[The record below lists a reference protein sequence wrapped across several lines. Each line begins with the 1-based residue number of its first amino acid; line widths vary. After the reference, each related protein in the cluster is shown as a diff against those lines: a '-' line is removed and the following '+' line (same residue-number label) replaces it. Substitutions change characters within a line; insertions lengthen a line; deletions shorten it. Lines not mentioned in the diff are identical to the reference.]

1 MGTVRDLAER
11 LWTGVDSTETLN
23 PLTTFAGLEELSD
36 GVAFV
41 SSFANVSAFDT
52 TDGLVLVDT
61 GGFMA
66 AGGVYTSLRGW
77 TDKPLHTAVYTHG
90 HVDHVFGVRRFDE
103 EAVDR
108 GWSRPVVLAHEA
120 LPPRFDRYKLTAG
133 YNAAINARQF
143 RIPNLSWPT
152 DYRYPDRTYR
162 DHLEVEVGGVRFELH
177 HDRGETDDHTWVYVP
192 AHRVLCAGDLFIW
205 ASPNCGNPQKVQRYP
220 KEWAHALDK
229 MRALDAEILLPG
241 HGPPILGA
249 DRVALA
255 LSETAE
261 LLHTVHDRTLALM
274 NQGKSLDAVMHEIE
288 LPRHLLER
296 PYLRPVYDDP
306 AFIVRNIWR
315 LYGGWYDGNPARLK
329 PASDHAIA
337 REVLALAGGVD
348 AVIARAREL
357 AELGDPAACQLAEWA
372 WQAAPEDAQVR
383 EVRALVYDRRASAE
397 TSLMARSI
405 YAAAVAEAR
414 ARRE

>member
-11 LWTGVDSTETLN
+11 LWTGADSTEKLN
-23 PLTTFAGLEELSD
+23 PLMTFVGLEELSD

-41 SSFANVSAFDT
+41 SSFANVSGFDT
-52 TDGLVLVDT
+52 SDGMVLVDT

-66 AGGVYTSLRGW
+66 AAGVHASLRSW

-90 HVDHVFGVRRFDE
+90 HVDHVFGVQRFDD
-103 EAVDR
+103 EAVER
-108 GWSRPVVLAHEA
+108 GWTRPVVVAHEA

-143 RIPNLSWPT
+143 RVPNLSWPT
-152 DYRYPDRTYR
+152 EYRYPDRTYR
-162 DHLEVEVGGVRFELH
+162 DHLEIEVGGVRFELH

-192 AHRVLCAGDLFIW
+192 AHRALCTGDLFIW

-220 KEWAHALDK
+220 KEWASALDK
-229 MRALDAEILLPG
+229 MRALDAELLLPG

-296 PYLRPVYDDP
+296 PYLRPVYDEP

-329 PASDHAIA
+329 PAPDRAIA
-337 REVLALAGGVD
+337 SEVVALAGGVD
-348 AVIARAREL
+348 ALIARAQEL
-357 AELGDPAACQLAEWA
+357 AERGDPAACQLAEWA
-372 WQAAPEDAQVR
+372 WQAAPEDARVR
-383 EVRALVYDRRASAE
+383 EVRALVYDRRAAGE

-405 YAAAVAEAR
+405 YSAAAAEAR
-414 ARRE
+414 ARR